1 VTSDDVTPADLAKE
15 LGIDAKRIRVF
26 LRATYGKLN
35 RSVETR
41 WRLTPDRVGAVR
53 RHFVGSS

>member
-1 VTSDDVTPADLAKE
+1 MTSDDVTPADLAKE
-15 LGIDAKRIRVF
+15 LGIDAKRIRAF

-41 WRLTPDRVGAVR
+41 WKLTPDQASKVR
-53 RHFVGSS
+53 RHFARAS

>member
-1 VTSDDVTPADLAKE
+1 VYSDDVTPADLAKE
-15 LGIDAKRIRVF
+15 LGVDVKRIRVF

-41 WRLTPDRVGAVR
+41 WKLTPDQAGTVR
-53 RHFVGSS
+53 RHFVGAS

>member
-1 VTSDDVTPADLAKE
+1 MAFDDVTPADLARE

-35 RSVETR
+35 RSVESR
-41 WRLTPDRVGAVR
+41 WKLTPDQGASVR
-53 RHFVGSS
+53 RHFARAS

>member
-1 VTSDDVTPADLAKE
+1 VTSDDLTPADLARE

-41 WRLTPDRVGAVR
+41 WKLTLDRANTVR
-53 RHFVGSS
+53 RHFGSS

>member
-1 VTSDDVTPADLAKE
+1 VTTDDVTPADLARE

-41 WRLTPDRVGAVR
+41 WKLTPDQAGTVR
-53 RHFVGSS
+53 RHFVGAS